1 MANIRP
7 VDANGEIITEKLDKV
22 DQALSAVKEP
32 QGIEGTEILNDA
44 LIKSVEQS
52 VGLDLGE
59 EITRYSSQVKTIL
72 EWAKTQTK
80 EHTPENIKWAIRQL
94 EMRIGTPPIGEKIVS
109 RLARI
114 AFLEMENKKINDE
127 IKSYTIS

>member
-7 VDANGEIITEKLDKV
+7 VDINGNLVEDKV
-22 DQALSAVKEP
+22 DQAVNAVKEP
-32 QGIEGTEILNDA
+32 QKLEGNDILHST
-44 LIKSVEQS
+44 LVKSVEQA
-52 VGLDLGE
+52 VGLDFGE
-59 EITRYSSQVKTIL
+59 EISRYSSQVKTIL

-114 AFLEMENKKINDE
+114 AYLELENKKINDE

>member
-7 VDANGEIITEKLDKV
+7 VDANGELIPEKLDKV
-22 DQALSAVKEP
+22 DQALNAVKEP

-114 AFLEMENKKINDE
+114 AFLEMENKKINEE

>member
-7 VDANGEIITEKLDKV
+7 VDTNGEIITEKLDKV

-32 QGIEGTEILNDA
+32 QRTEGTEILNDA